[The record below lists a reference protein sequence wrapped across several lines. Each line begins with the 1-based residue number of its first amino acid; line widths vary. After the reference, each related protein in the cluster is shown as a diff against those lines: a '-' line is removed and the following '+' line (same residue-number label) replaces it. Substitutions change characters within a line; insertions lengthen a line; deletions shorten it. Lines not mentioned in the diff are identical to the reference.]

1 MSVGVFILLDALIL
15 VVGGAGLILYSILT
29 RRQAITRRVDA
40 IKPAAFAAA
49 KVPMSK
55 SGRDVPLIRLKSQGF
70 AQQEEREIIR
80 LMSWL
85 GIAPERA
92 LASFAIA
99 RIVVAVGVAL
109 LAVVTYQFEDGDGLS
124 LQTLAIA
131 VGAGLVGWLAPAFI
145 MTSRAKGRVRR
156 IARGLPDALE
166 LLVVCVEAGLSL
178 DDGIDRV
185 VAELWESHPA
195 LADELALLSAD
206 LKILP
211 SRDQALTN
219 LAERV
224 DLPMIRSIVGTL
236 SQTMRFGT
244 PLAHAMKVVASEMRN
259 DALLSMEERANRL
272 PALMTVPMIVFILP
286 TIMLI
291 LGGPAMLRVLDQLS
305 Q

>member
-1 MSVGVFILLDALIL
+1 V
-15 VVGGAGLILYSILT
+15 
-29 RRQAITRRVDA
+29 
-40 IKPAAFAAA
+40 
-49 KVPMSK
+49 
-55 SGRDVPLIRLKSQGF
+55 RL
-70 AQQEEREIIR
+70 
-80 LMSWL
+80 
-85 GIAPERA
+85 
-92 LASFAIA
+92 
-99 RIVVAVGVAL
+99 
-109 LAVVTYQFEDGDGLS
+109 
-124 LQTLAIA
+124 
-131 VGAGLVGWLAPAFI
+131 
-145 MTSRAKGRVRR
+145 

-178 DDGIDRV
+178 DDGLDRV

-206 LKILP
+206 LRILP

-224 DLPMIRSIVGTL
+224 DLPSIRSIVGTL

-244 PLAHAMKVVASEMRN
+244 PLAQAMKVVAGEMRN
-259 DALLSMEERANRL
+259 DVLLSMEERANRL
-272 PALMTVPMIVFILP
+272 PALMTVPMIIFILP

>member
-1 MSVGVFILLDALIL
+1 MSNVGFFILLDALLL
-15 VVGGAGLILYSILT
+15 VLGGAGMITYSIRA
-29 RRQAITRRVDA
+29 RRKLIGRRVDA
-40 IKPAAFAAA
+40 IKPVAAVAA
-49 KVPMSK
+49 KSSRK
-55 SGRDVPLIRLKSQGF
+55 RREIPLIRLKSQGF

-80 LMSWL
+80 LMSWF
-85 GIAPERA
+85 GVPHERA
-92 LASFAIA
+92 LAVFATA
-99 RIVVAVGVAL
+99 RVAIGV
-109 LAVVTYQFEDGDGLS
+109 LAAILAFVAYEAEYNAGMDTQA
-124 LQTLAIA
+124 LAIA
-131 VGAGLVGWLAPAFI
+131 VGAALAGWLAPAFI
-145 MTSRAKGRVRR
+145 MSGRGKRRVRT
-156 IARGLPDALE
+156 IVRGLPDALE

-178 DDGIDRV
+178 DDSLDRV
-185 VAELWESHPA
+185 VSELGDSHRA
-195 LADELALLSAD
+195 LADELALLAAD

-211 SRDQALTN
+211 SREQALNN

-224 DLPMIRSIVGTL
+224 DLPSIRSIVGTL

-259 DALLSMEERANRL
+259 DVLMSMEERANRL

>member
-1 MSVGVFILLDALIL
+1 MSNVGFFILLDALLL
-15 VVGGAGLILYSILT
+15 VLGGAGMIIYSIRA
-29 RRQAITRRVDA
+29 RRKLIGRRVDA
-40 IKPAAFAAA
+40 IKPVTAAGA
-49 KVPMSK
+49 KMERRS
-55 SGRDVPLIRLKSQGF
+55 RELPLIRLKSQGF

-85 GIAPERA
+85 GVPHERA
-92 LASFAIA
+92 LAVFAIL
-99 RIVVAVGVAL
+99 RVSIGVLVAALAFVA
-109 LAVVTYQFEDGDGLS
+109 YQVEYNAGLDT
-124 LQTLAIA
+124 QGLAIA
-131 VGAGLVGWLAPAFI
+131 VGAALAGWLAPAFI
-145 MTSRAKGRVRR
+145 MSARGKRRVRT
-156 IARGLPDALE
+156 IVRGLPDALE

-178 DDGIDRV
+178 DDSLDRV
-185 VAELWESHPA
+185 VAELGDTHRA
-195 LADELALLSAD
+195 LADELALLAAD

-211 SRDQALTN
+211 SREQALN
-219 LAERV
+219 HLAERI
-224 DLPMIRSIVGTL
+224 DLPSIRSIVGTL

-259 DALLSMEERANRL
+259 DVLMSMEERANRL

>member
-1 MSVGVFILLDALIL
+1 MSVGLFILLDALVL
-15 VVGGAGLILYSILT
+15 VIGGAGLIIYSISA
-29 RRQAITRRVDA
+29 RRQALTRRVDA
-40 IKPAAFAAA
+40 IKPVDLTAGKA
-49 KVPMSK
+49 PRSK
-55 SGRDVPLIRLKSQGF
+55 RGRDAPVIRLKSQGF

-80 LMSWL
+80 LMSRL
-85 GIAPERA
+85 GIAHNRA
-92 LASFAIA
+92 LASFSIA
-99 RIVVAVGVAL
+99 RVIVAVTA
-109 LAVVTYQFEDGDGLS
+109 AVLS
-124 LQTLAIA
+124 LVSYQVQSDGALSSQGLAIA
-131 VGAGLVGWLAPAFI
+131 VGTALAGWLMPAFI
-145 MTSRAKGRVRR
+145 ITARAKRRVRV

-178 DDGIDRV
+178 DDGLDRV

-206 LKILP
+206 LRILP

-219 LAERV
+219 LAERI
-224 DLPMIRSIVGTL
+224 DLPSIRSIVGTL

-244 PLAHAMKVVASEMRN
+244 PLAQAMKVVAGEMRN
-259 DALLSMEERANRL
+259 DVLLSMEERANRL
-272 PALMTVPMIVFILP
+272 PALMTVPMIIFILP